1 MSYEYYVVQ
10 NYISPAA
17 GYIFSHDGTP
27 FVIYFAA
34 IFSCMHAGIVWY
46 HLDPSLPDLF
56 AMHVKKIRETART
69 GCG

>member
-1 MSYEYYVVQ
+1 MSYEYYVYFTVIFHQ
-10 NYISPAA
+10 ATF
-17 GYIFSHDGTP
+17 FSHDDTL
-27 FVIYFAA
+27 FAIYFAA

-46 HLDPSLPDLF
+46 RLDPSLPDLF